1 MVNETLA
8 PPLLRRDAAADILSF
23 SYDPTVLAI
32 PVELL
37 LRIGIA
43 DGFRRGELAARLRH
57 KAIGRISVL
66 RNPARLRQLG
76 DRRRPDH
83 AATQA

>member
-8 PPLLRRDAAADILSF
+8 PPLLRGDAAADTLSF

-32 PVELL
+32 PVGLL

-57 KAIGRISVL
+57 KAICRISVL
-66 RNPARLRQLG
+66 RNPAQHRQLG